1 MGYKR
6 SSAPS
11 AGSYAKYQPKRSILT
26 ERLRGGLSGY
36 VYAERVIPLKAGT
49 TRTSEIKER

>member
-1 MGYKR
+1 M
-6 SSAPS
+6 
-11 AGSYAKYQPKRSILT
+11 

-49 TRTSEIKER
+49 TLTSEIKERK